1 MSGFLFLCI
10 ALVLMVLIVFAVV
23 VYGIGIYNNL
33 IQVPNNIDKSFNNI
47 DTLLFLRYEER
58 SEKV

>member
-1 MSGFLFLCI
+1 MPGFLFLCI